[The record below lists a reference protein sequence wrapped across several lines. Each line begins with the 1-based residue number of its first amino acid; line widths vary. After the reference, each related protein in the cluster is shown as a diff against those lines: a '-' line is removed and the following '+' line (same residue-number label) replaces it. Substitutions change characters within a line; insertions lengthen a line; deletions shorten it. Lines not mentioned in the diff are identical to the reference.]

1 MLARATGNQIW
12 HGGLKLAAI
21 FVGVQLPVAAGTAS
35 NTEYSGD
42 FAMHVTNVIG
52 QTLWSVL
59 DPCLLGQMLH
69 TAGTLLASDVIC
81 NPVQAIAGM
90 VSHEVVAH
98 LVAFAF
104 QVLS

>member
-1 MLARATGNQIW
+1 MSARATANQIG
-12 HGGLKLAAI
+12 HSGLKLMAI
-21 FVGVQLPVAAGTAS
+21 FAGLQLPVAAGTAS

-42 FAMHVTNVIG
+42 VAMHVTNVVG

-59 DPCLLGQMLH
+59 DPCLLGQMID
-69 TAGTLLASDVIC
+69 TAGSLLASDVIC
-81 NPVQAIAGM
+81 NPAQAIAGI
-90 VSHEVVAH
+90 VSRELLAH